1 MTDKQLK
8 QKLIDDIHKQLYFD
22 PRTLFEILVEMNKH
36 YRIRYKGAIIAR
48 FDIYPNL

>member
-1 MTDKQLK
+1 MTTKQLK

-36 YRIRYKGAIIAR
+36 YRITDNGAIIAR
-48 FDIYPNL
+48 WKFD